1 MADRFVDHGAYGAA
15 VVTGSIATTTL
26 TVSALTSGQ
35 LGVGSEI
42 SGTGVTAGTYI
53 TALGT
58 GLGGTGTYT
67 VSASQTVSSTTITA
81 VYGQPLNVPYT
92 WGVPQEGDGS
102 ASTAATASAIATID
116 MSGATAAATNT
127 FSVMGATLTC
137 VASGATTNQFNAGT
151 GTTLIDNIVAAIN
164 RTTNTVTVAAQA
176 TGWATFKLQDVVYAR
191 RTGNNLE
198 IMTRAGSATYNGLT
212 AVAWVGITGLTGP
225 YTWSG
230 GSGGCWGWL
239 MNTASTMWPSAIAV
253 TTYGFW
259 TTVLPLAGSLPA
271 GSITAVRS
279 NKTITRNGTNPTGG
293 TFTLSGASLGTATSP
308 TYVLIDDGTVWS
320 ADGSTPVLKLALFG
334 NYSQYFVGN
343 AAYAIMQA
351 KTYASGQ
358 RSLVFESSATSGVLY
373 VNVANPGIYKN
384 IDFKR
389 LAASGASTAVWV
401 VYINSASILSIK
413 TPLVFDGCRFYS
425 DGMNTFQFASAS
437 TNYVQFT
444 KFVGCVFETV
454 NASTAAAGLIGTA
467 VTPSYAQTIQLEA
480 CKFVGFITGTR
491 LVAKTAL
498 VGQNQTIT
506 VKDCSM
512 GNVNLL
518 GPNFLLT
525 TSPTAPGAR
534 GLYLTNSYGTH
545 DFVMDVP
552 GSFYAEW
559 VSARGY
565 PTCNARLP
573 NGTTPWS
580 IYAVPTSLSQITCVG
595 PAELPR
601 ISKLLPASG
610 DLAEAVRTF
619 KLNFLAESTLGWTR
633 ADISVSIRY
642 LGTDDLMYYY
652 DSYQTGALSSS
663 SATWS
668 ATSWNGQT
676 WTPKEFSFTT
686 PVAVKASSEVAIYVR
701 LHTPSANDT
710 LGVIVDPEI
719 LIT

>member
-1 MADRFVDHGAYGAA
+1 MADRYVDHGAYGAA
-15 VVTGSIATTTL
+15 VVTGSISTTTL

-42 SGTGVTAGTYI
+42 SGTGITAGTYI

-67 VSASQTVSSTTITA
+67 VSASQTVASTTITA
-81 VYGQPLNVPYT
+81 VYGQPLTVPYT
-92 WGVPQEGDGS
+92 WGVPQEGDGT

-151 GTTLIDNIVAAIN
+151 GTTLIDNLVTAIN

-230 GSGGCWGWL
+230 GSGGCWGYL
-239 MNTASTMWPSAIAV
+239 MNTASTMWPSAVAA
-253 TTYGFW
+253 TGYGFW
-259 TTVLPLAGSLPA
+259 TAVLPLAGSLPA

-279 NKTITRNGTNPTGG
+279 GKTITRNGTNPTGG
-293 TFTLSGASLGTATSP
+293 TFFLSGNSLGTATNP

-320 ADGSTPVLKLALFG
+320 ADGSTPVLELILKG
-334 NYSQYFVGN
+334 SWSQYAVSN
-343 AAYAIMQA
+343 YPYSIIEAAI
-351 KTYASGQ
+351 YASGQ
-358 RSLVFESSATSGVLY
+358 RNLVFEANAGGSMTLNILG
-373 VNVANPGIYKN
+373 ANPGVVKN
-384 IDFKR
+384 VDFRR
-389 LAASGASTAVWV
+389 LSAVSATAVWSV
-401 VYINSASILSIK
+401 LIGSTSTLSVK
-413 TPLVFDGCRFYS
+413 APLVLRGCRFYS
-425 DGMNTFQFASAS
+425 EGLNVFQFAQISQYY
-437 TNYVQFT
+437 NQFT
-444 KFVGCVFETV
+444 KFIGCVFETV
-454 NASTAAAGLIGTA
+454 SASSASIGLVNVA
-467 VTPSYAQTIQLEA
+467 STPSYSQTIVIEA

-491 LVAKTAL
+491 LVAQTAL
-498 VGQNQTIT
+498 PGQNQVVIA
-506 VKDCSM
+506 KDCSF

-525 TSPTAPGAR
+525 TTPAIPGAR
-534 GLYLTNSYGTH
+534 GLYITNSSGTR

-601 ISKLLPASG
+601 ISKLLPANV

-619 KLNFLAESTLGWTR
+619 KLNFLMESTLGWTR
-633 ADISVSIRY
+633 TDISVSIRY
-642 LGTDDLMYYY
+642 LGTDDEMYYY
-652 DSYQTGALSSS
+652 DSWQAGALSSS

-701 LHTPSANDT
+701 LHSTSANDT
-710 LGVIVDPEI
+710 LGVIIDPEV